1 MEEVPR
7 VHANAMAAHGG
18 PFDITLDYGYRAD
31 PNDEPEIQVRV
42 TMSWEH
48 AAAMVKA
55 LRHMVDNYESQV
67 GKLPDLESVK
77 LEEDR
82 RA

>member
-7 VHANAMAAHGG
+7 VHTNAMAAQGG
-18 PFDITLDYGYRAD
+18 PFDITLDFGYRVLAD
-31 PNDEPEIQVRV
+31 DDPAVQVRV

-55 LRHMVDNYESQV
+55 LQAMVDNYEQQV

-77 LEEDR
+77 LTEEESP
-82 RA
+82 

>member
-7 VHANAMAAHGG
+7 VHANAMAAQGG
-18 PFDITLDYGYRAD
+18 PFDITLEFGYRRIPDDD
-31 PNDEPEIQVRV
+31 PEVQVRV

-55 LRHMVDNYESQV
+55 MQGMVDNYEQQV

-77 LEEDR
+77 LTEEK
-82 RA
+82 A